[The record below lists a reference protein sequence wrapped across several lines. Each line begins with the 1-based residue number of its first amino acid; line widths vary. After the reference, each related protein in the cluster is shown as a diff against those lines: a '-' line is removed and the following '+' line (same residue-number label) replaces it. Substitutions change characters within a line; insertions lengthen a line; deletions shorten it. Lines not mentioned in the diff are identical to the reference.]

1 MSCTFVPPYLLQRV
15 ARRAGTRHAC
25 ASGRETLQVDD
36 RLRARREAGP
46 AEMVVPALP
55 GASSRVVHS
64 ADNTETLP
72 GEVVRSDG
80 DPPVGDLAVD
90 ESFDS
95 SGQVLDLFQS
105 QFGRRSIDGQGGTVS
120 ITVHYGRDYDNAFW
134 DGTQLVFGDGDGQ
147 IFERFTKPMDVM
159 AHEFTHGV
167 TQFTI
172 GLAYQDQPG
181 ALNESISDVFASM
194 AKQRILGQTAVQ
206 ADWLIAEGLFKPGI
220 NARALR
226 SMREPGTAYDD
237 PQIGR
242 DLQVGSMADYVHTYE
257 DSGGVHINSGIP
269 NRAFA
274 LAALEI
280 GGASWE
286 KPGQVWYDA
295 LVNGQLSSQAGF
307 EDFAHATLSSAGRL
321 FGNDPSIAEKIRAAW
336 VEVGVLAGLVPADVE
351 APPLD
356 AAALQP
362 SNPLPSPLPIPD
374 ETTTPSPPGR
384 DLPATVAVRR
394 TGGFAGT
401 TKVGQLDLNSDPEA
415 LEVRHL
421 LMRVGRQEIIS
432 NRPSPDRFVYT
443 VEYGDWRF
451 TVPEQEL
458 TPELR
463 RLVQVVLDRGP
474 NSGEG
479 G

>member
-1 MSCTFVPPYLLQRV
+1 MAAPT
-15 ARRAGTRHAC
+15 
-25 ASGRETLQVDD
+25 
-36 RLRARREAGP
+36 
-46 AEMVVPALP
+46 LP

-64 ADNTETLP
+64 ANNTETLP
-72 GEVVRSDG
+72 GEVARRDG
-80 DPPVGDLAVD
+80 DPPVDDLAVD
-90 ESFDS
+90 EAFDS

-105 QFGRRSIDGQGGTVS
+105 QFGRRSIDGRGGTVS

-134 DGTQLVFGDGDGQ
+134 DGSQLVFGDGDGQ

-167 TQFTI
+167 TQFTV

-194 AKQRILGQTAVQ
+194 AKQRMLDQSAAE

-220 NARALR
+220 NAKALR

-242 DLQVGSMADYVHTYE
+242 DLQVGSMADYVHTYD

-269 NRAFA
+269 NRAFT

-286 KPGQVWYDA
+286 KAGQVWYDT

-307 EDFAHATLSSAGRL
+307 ESFAQATVSSAGRL
-321 FGNDPSIAEKIRAAW
+321 FTNDPSIAEKIRSAW
-336 VEVGVLAGLVPADVE
+336 VEVGVLAGEAPADVGRPVGVGVFQDS
-351 APPLD
+351 APPSE
-356 AAALQP
+356 A
-362 SNPLPSPLPIPD
+362 
-374 ETTTPSPPGR
+374 

-401 TKVGQLDLNSDPEA
+401 TKVGQLDLTSDPEA
-415 LEVRHL
+415 SEIRHL
-421 LMRVGRQEIIS
+421 LMRVGRQEITS
-432 NRPSPDRFVYT
+432 TRPAPDRFVYT

-451 TVPEQEL
+451 SVPEQDL

-474 NSGEG
+474 N
-479 G
+479 

>member
-36 RLRARREAGP
+36 RLRAKREAHP
-46 AEMVVPALP
+46 AEMVVPVLP

-80 DPPVGDLAVD
+80 DPPAGDLAVD

-95 SGQVLDLFQS
+95 SGQVLDLFRS
-105 QFGRRSIDGQGGTVS
+105 QFGRRSIDGRGGTVS

-134 DGTQLVFGDGDGQ
+134 DGTQLVFGDGDEQ

-194 AKQRILGQTAVQ
+194 AKQRILGQTAAE
-206 ADWLIAEGLFKPGI
+206 ADWLIAEGLFKPEI

-226 SMREPGTAYDD
+226 SMKEPGTAYDD
-237 PQIGR
+237 PQIGK
-242 DLQVGSMADYVHTYE
+242 DLQVGSMADYVHTDE

-295 LVNGQLSSQAGF
+295 LVNGQLSGRAGF
-307 EDFAHATLSSAGRL
+307 ADFAQATLSSAGRL
-321 FGNDPSIAEKIRAAW
+321 FGSDPSIAEKIQAAW
-336 VEVGVLAGLVPADVE
+336 VEVGVLAGLVPADVVE
-351 APPLD
+351 ARRMD

-362 SNPLPSPLPIPD
+362 SNPGSPA
-374 ETTTPSPPGR
+374 GG
-384 DLPATVAVRR
+384 LPATVAVRR

-421 LMRVGRQEIIS
+421 LMSVGRQEIIS

-451 TVPEQEL
+451 TVPEQDL

-474 NSGEG
+474 TSGEG

>member
-1 MSCTFVPPYLLQRV
+1 MSCSFVPPYLLQRV

-36 RLRARREAGP
+36 RLRARREARP
-46 AEMVVPALP
+46 AERVVPALP

-80 DPPVGDLAVD
+80 DPPAGDLAVD

-159 AHEFTHGV
+159 AHEFSHGV

-194 AKQRILGQTAVQ
+194 AKQRILGQTAVE

-226 SMREPGTAYDD
+226 SMKEPGTAYDD
-237 PQIGR
+237 PQIGK

-274 LAALEI
+274 LASLEI

-362 SNPLPSPLPIPD
+362 SNPLPSPLPIPG
-374 ETTTPSPPGR
+374 ETTTPSPTGR
-384 DLPATVAVRR
+384 ELPATVAVRR

-432 NRPSPDRFVYT
+432 NRPSPDRFTYT

-451 TVPEQEL
+451 TVPEQDL

-474 NSGEG
+474 SSGEG

>member
-242 DLQVGSMADYVHTYE
+242 DLQVGSMADYVHTYD

-307 EDFAHATLSSAGRL
+307 EDFARATLSSAGRL

-374 ETTTPSPPGR
+374 GTTTPSSPGR
-384 DLPATVAVRR
+384 ELPATVAVRR

-474 NSGEG
+474 SSGEG

>member
-1 MSCTFVPPYLLQRV
+1 MAAPT
-15 ARRAGTRHAC
+15 
-25 ASGRETLQVDD
+25 
-36 RLRARREAGP
+36 
-46 AEMVVPALP
+46 LP

-64 ADNTETLP
+64 ANNTETLP

-80 DPPVGDLAVD
+80 DPPVDDLAVD
-90 ESFDS
+90 EAFDS

-105 QFGRRSIDGQGGTVS
+105 QFGRRSIDGRGGTVS

-134 DGTQLVFGDGDGQ
+134 DGSQLVFGDGDGQ

-167 TQFTI
+167 TQFTV

-194 AKQRILGQTAVQ
+194 AKQRMLDQSAAE

-220 NARALR
+220 NAKALR

-242 DLQVGSMADYVHTYE
+242 DLQVGSMADYVHTYD

-269 NRAFA
+269 NRAFT

-286 KPGQVWYDA
+286 KAGQVWYDT

-307 EDFAHATLSSAGRL
+307 ESFAQATVSSAGRL
-321 FGNDPSIAEKIRAAW
+321 FMNDSAIAEKIRSAW
-336 VEVGVLAGLVPADVE
+336 IEVGVLAAEGPADVGRPVGVGVFQAS
-351 APPLD
+351 APPSE
-356 AAALQP
+356 A
-362 SNPLPSPLPIPD
+362 
-374 ETTTPSPPGR
+374 

-401 TKVGQLDLNSDPEA
+401 TKVGQLDLTSDPEA
-415 LEVRHL
+415 SEIRHL
-421 LMRVGRQEIIS
+421 LMRVGRQEITS
-432 NRPSPDRFVYT
+432 TRPAPDRFVYT

-451 TVPEQEL
+451 SVPEQDL

-474 NSGEG
+474 N
-479 G
+479 

>member
-1 MSCTFVPPYLLQRV
+1 
-15 ARRAGTRHAC
+15 
-25 ASGRETLQVDD
+25 
-36 RLRARREAGP
+36 
-46 AEMVVPALP
+46 
-55 GASSRVVHS
+55 
-64 ADNTETLP
+64 
-72 GEVVRSDG
+72 
-80 DPPVGDLAVD
+80 LAVD

-159 AHEFTHGV
+159 AHEFSHGV

-194 AKQRILGQTAVQ
+194 GKQRILGQTAVE
-206 ADWLIAEGLFKPGI
+206 ADWLIAEGLFKPEI

-226 SMREPGTAYDD
+226 SMKEPGTAYDD
-237 PQIGR
+237 PQIGK

-286 KPGQVWYDA
+286 RPGQVWYDA

-307 EDFAHATLSSAGRL
+307 EDFAQATLSSAGRL
-321 FGNDPSIAEKIRAAW
+321 FGNDPSIEEKIRAAW
-336 VEVGVLAGLVPADVE
+336 VEVGVLTGLVPADVGE
-351 APPLD
+351 ARPLD

-362 SNPLPSPLPIPD
+362 SNPPPSGLPIPGG
-374 ETTTPSPPGR
+374 TTPPSPPGGEP
-384 DLPATVAVRR
+384 PATVAVRR

-421 LMRVGRQEIIS
+421 LMRVGRQEIVS

-451 TVPEQEL
+451 TVPEQDL

-463 RLVQVVLDRGP
+463 RLVQVVLDRRP
-474 NSGEG
+474 DSGEG

>member
-1 MSCTFVPPYLLQRV
+1 MAAP
-15 ARRAGTRHAC
+15 
-25 ASGRETLQVDD
+25 TLP
-36 RLRARREAGP
+36 E
-46 AEMVVPALP
+46 
-55 GASSRVVHS
+55 ASSRVVHS
-64 ADNTETLP
+64 ANNTETLP
-72 GEVVRSDG
+72 GEFARGDG
-80 DPPVGDLAVD
+80 DPPVDDLAVD
-90 ESFDS
+90 EAFDS

-105 QFGRRSIDGQGGTVS
+105 QFGRRSIDGRGGTVS

-134 DGTQLVFGDGDGQ
+134 DGSQLVFGDGDGQ

-167 TQFTI
+167 TQFTV

-194 AKQRILGQTAVQ
+194 AKQRMLDQSAAE

-220 NARALR
+220 NAKALR

-242 DLQVGSMADYVHTYE
+242 DLQVGSMADYVHTYD

-269 NRAFA
+269 NRAFT

-286 KPGQVWYDA
+286 KAGQVWYDT

-307 EDFAHATLSSAGRL
+307 ESFAQATVSSAGRL
-321 FGNDPSIAEKIRAAW
+321 FTNDPSIAEKIRSAW
-336 VEVGVLAGLVPADVE
+336 VEVGVLAGEAPADVGRPVGVGVFQAS
-351 APPLD
+351 APPSE
-356 AAALQP
+356 A
-362 SNPLPSPLPIPD
+362 
-374 ETTTPSPPGR
+374 

-401 TKVGQLDLNSDPEA
+401 TKVGQLDLTSDPEA
-415 LEVRHL
+415 SEIRHL
-421 LMRVGRQEIIS
+421 LMRVGRQEITS
-432 NRPSPDRFVYT
+432 TRPAPDRFVYT

-451 TVPEQEL
+451 SVPEQDL

-474 NSGEG
+474 N
-479 G
+479 